1 MVESLI
7 PTIGT
12 PLYPSSCWQFKWY
25 VRLPYLV
32 GCAST
37 NNSARNH
44 AKSLGFSRSFPP
56 VDACGEKKRSSSR
69 GAAHSGAQSRL
80 TWPRLL
86 VKRRV
91 LSGTAQM
98 RGERTDRRFH
108 PRKPRSP
115 AAQPG
120 QVGRQST
127 CGPRETQEKICLG
140 ARDFSGAPRG
150 PVAVGVRYTRTAS
163 AVMALVLNFC
173 GWINR
178 RRAFHVQRTSR
189 PVRARGRVSG
199 FESTYASVVGLQGY
213 AIGNYH
219 LAGWLCLLGRNLWAQ
234 QNEANGKSHPGI
246 C

>member
-7 PTIGT
+7 PTIGTPKIEARARIAHT

-150 PVAVGVRYTRTAS
+150 PVAVGVRYTRTGDGFGSQLLWMDKPEKSVPRSTHEPAGQS
-163 AVMALVLNFC
+163 AWTRF
-173 GWINR
+173 
-178 RRAFHVQRTSR
+178 
-189 PVRARGRVSG
+189 RV
-199 FESTYASVVGLQGY
+199 
-213 AIGNYH
+213 
-219 LAGWLCLLGRNLWAQ
+219 
-234 QNEANGKSHPGI
+234 
-246 C
+246 